1 MLLTQDD
8 IDHLLYVVGKSKE
21 KCLDGGTGIPLKPE
35 AMRYSH
41 CSKIYTK
48 LVAIK
53 DAYDTYEVISRGGE

>member
-21 KCLDGGTGIPLKPE
+21 KCLDDGSSRILKPE
-35 AMRYSH
+35 AMRYSQ